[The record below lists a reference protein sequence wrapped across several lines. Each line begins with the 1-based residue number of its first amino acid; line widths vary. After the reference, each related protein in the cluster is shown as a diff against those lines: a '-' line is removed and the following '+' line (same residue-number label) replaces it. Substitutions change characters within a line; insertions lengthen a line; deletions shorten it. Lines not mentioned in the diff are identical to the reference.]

1 MQMPATTEPPDAH
14 VDGPGV
20 RRDDGA
26 VGDRDAGR
34 RRAGDDIGKVRGQGR
49 HGAHE
54 ASPLMYMRSSI
65 LMGHPIE
72 SSRSIFRM
80 QARASSIPTD
90 GSLMAHAE

>member
-1 MQMPATTEPPDAH
+1 
-14 VDGPGV
+14 
-20 RRDDGA
+20 
-26 VGDRDAGR
+26 
-34 RRAGDDIGKVRGQGR
+34 
-49 HGAHE
+49 
-54 ASPLMYMRSSI
+54 MYMRSSI